1 MKRVL
6 IITNH
11 RPDRSPGQRFRF
23 EQYLDY
29 LSSEGFIF
37 EWDHLLNEKDDA
49 IFYSKNL
56 FKKTLLFIKLI
67 SIRLKT
73 LRKVSKYDAVF
84 IFREAFVV
92 GGGFFEK
99 QIAKRNSNI
108 IFDFDDAI
116 WINNVSEQNK
126 RFEWLKSYSKTKDI
140 IALSKT
146 IIAGNSYLAEYAKQ
160 FNKNVHI
167 IPTTIDTKYH
177 VKKNNQS
184 NKNIVNIGWTGTAST
199 LKYFEDLLPVLQ
211 KLKLEFKEQINFI
224 IIVDIDKYYPEID
237 SRTTLWNKNS
247 EIIDLN
253 KIDIGIMPL
262 PNTEWAKG
270 KCGFKGLQYMSLGIP
285 TVMSPVG
292 VNKIILTHK
301 KNGFLAES
309 EEAWYSILK
318 TLIIDS
324 ELRNEIGKKG
334 KTTIKEHYSL
344 AANKNKY
351 LTAFS

>member
-1 MKRVL
+1 MKKVL

-23 EQYLDY
+23 EQYLNY
-29 LSSEGFIF
+29 LSSEGFVF
-37 EWDHLLNEKDDA
+37 EWDHLLDEKDDA
-49 IFYSKNL
+49 IFYSKSL
-56 FKKTLLFIKLI
+56 IKKTLLFIKLI

-92 GGGFFEK
+92 GGAFFEK

-116 WINNVSEQNK
+116 WLNNVSEQNK

-146 IIAGNSYLAEYAKQ
+146 IIAGNAYLAEYAKQ
-160 FNKNVHI
+160 FNNNVHI

-177 VKKNNQS
+177 VKKNTQS
-184 NKNIVNIGWTGTAST
+184 NKNSINIGWTGTAST

-237 SRTTLWNKNS
+237 SRTVLWNKSS

-292 VNKIILTHK
+292 VNNTIITHK
-301 KNGFLAES
+301 KNGFLAEN
-309 EEAWYSILK
+309 EEDWITTLKILV
-318 TLIIDS
+318 LNS
-324 ELRNEIGKKG
+324 ELREQIGQMG
-334 KTTIKEHYSL
+334 QTTIEEHYSVS
-344 AANKNKY
+344 ANKKNY